1 MVLSH
6 NMTGAATSSLQG
18 FLAMATQKAMETFV
32 TAFERLPEDKREWCP
47 MGKARTAIDQ
57 AAELAIL
64 NGSTC
69 NLLETRKWPENFDFN
84 DYYSKKDALAE
95 QGWSAV
101 KAVLEENTKKVVSV
115 IKSLKTEDL
124 DLPIEMPWGPMS
136 VSQIAAYPYW
146 NMSYHEGQ
154 VNYIASMLG
163 CLD

>member
-1 MVLSH
+1 
-6 NMTGAATSSLQG
+6 MTEATTSTLQG
-18 FLAMATQKAMETFV
+18 FLAMSTEKAAENFMAAV
-32 TAFERLPEDKREWCP
+32 QRLPEDKRAWCP

-64 NGSTC
+64 NGSTS

-84 DYYSKKDALAE
+84 DYYAKKDALAE
-95 QGWSAV
+95 QGWGAV
-101 KAVLEENTKKVVSV
+101 KALLEENTKKVVAT

-124 DLPIEMPWGPMS
+124 DLPIDMPWGPMS